1 MAVRIAISVDHELFA
16 EAESMAAALKVSRS
30 QFFGMAAREYLRRH
44 KNRRVLEEL
53 NRVYS
58 DAPSTSAATDLS
70 RAHRRSHRKLVEG
83 AW

>member
-1 MAVRIAISVDHELFA
+1 MTVKTAISIDQKLFE

-44 KNRRVLEEL
+44 KNRRLLEEL

-58 DAPSTSAATDLS
+58 DVPSTTAETDLS

-83 AW
+83 TW